1 MKHRIFAIILGAAAL
16 IAPAWPKPSPS
27 PFPLPYAVEKELAAR
42 AANVTEVTLGKGML
56 DFAAKFM
63 DKNDKDQAAVKQL
76 IEGLDG
82 IYVRDYEFDKEGQ
95 YSMDELQQLRQAFAT
110 PEWTPMVH
118 ERESKGGGESTDVMM
133 KMVNGEPQ
141 GIFVLDAEPKELTIV
156 LILGPIRMDQL
167 ASFKGL
173 SGLSKLGDVDMGQ
186 KSKGTKGDKGDKGEK
201 EKGRR
206 PMNKYPNGNRHFW
219 IPVGCA
225 VLCVLLTA
233 PWWVV
238 RAAGEG
244 GFDGV
249 VDSIESP
256 LSPARHAHSADG
268 PGQRCGG
275 CGHTWRRG
283 RRACCRVR
291 ALLSARGR
299 R

>member
-1 MKHRIFAIILGAAAL
+1 MKRNIFAVILGAAAL
-16 IAPAWPKPSPS
+16 IMPACAQTSPS
-27 PFPLPYAVEKELAAR
+27 PFPLPTPVEKELGTR

-167 ASFKGL
+167 SELQGL

-201 EKGRR
+201 
-206 PMNKYPNGNRHFW
+206 
-219 IPVGCA
+219 
-225 VLCVLLTA
+225 
-233 PWWVV
+233 
-238 RAAGEG
+238 
-244 GFDGV
+244 
-249 VDSIESP
+249 
-256 LSPARHAHSADG
+256 
-268 PGQRCGG
+268 
-275 CGHTWRRG
+275 
-283 RRACCRVR
+283 
-291 ALLSARGR
+291 
-299 R
+299 